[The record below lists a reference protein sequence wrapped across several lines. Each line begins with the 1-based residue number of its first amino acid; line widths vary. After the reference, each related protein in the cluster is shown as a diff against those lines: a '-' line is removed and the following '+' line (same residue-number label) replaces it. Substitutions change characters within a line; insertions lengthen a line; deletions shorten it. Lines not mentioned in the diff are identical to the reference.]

1 MFLFLLIVHILICL
15 VLITAVLMQSGRG
28 EGLSGAFGAGF
39 TQTLFGTGSSNFLT
53 RVTSISAGL
62 FIVSTLTLAVL
73 SGNLS
78 RSLMEKSA
86 VEQKN
91 GTETSGAET
100 VPAAE
105 PQTQAEEPIVQ
116 E

>member
-53 RVTSISAGL
+53 KVTSISAGL
-62 FIVSTLTLAVL
+62 FIVSTLFLAVI
-73 SGNLS
+73 SGNS
-78 RSLMEKSA
+78 SKSLMEKSA

-91 GTETSGAET
+91 VVEPET
-100 VPAAE
+100 PAAE
-105 PQTQAEEPIVQ
+105 PTAQ